1 MQLQNSLFRQK
12 VDRDMEDD
20 ERVKT
25 ANKWLENIS
34 KGITSHQLEA
44 LSLDGL
50 KIVHSHEGFIL
61 CNFVVS
67 NRITDGDGNWKVGAM
82 ATLIDDVGA
91 AAIYSLIG
99 HIKVSLDFNI
109 SYYSTAKTQAIEAPS
124 CFCIISKDVL
134 LAIIHQDLRNYLC
147 NLLIVYLLFSY
158 SESDYVE
165 QLIDDPSRTWRKE
178 DLNRLFA
185 REESEVK
192 QWKNS

>member
-1 MQLQNSLFRQK
+1 
-12 VDRDMEDD
+12 MEDD

-109 SYYSTAKTQAIEAPS
+109 SYYSTAKTQEEVEIEAKVVGEKGKLMS
-124 CFCIISKDVL
+124 VVTEVRKKD
-134 LAIIHQDLRNYLC
+134 NG
-147 NLLIVYLLFSY
+147 
-158 SESDYVE
+158 
-165 QLIDDPSRTWRKE
+165 QLIALGR
-178 DLNRLFA
+178 
-185 REESEVK
+185 
-192 QWKNS
+192 QWMASSNVTSKAKNPQIT